1 VVQLGSVFYRWI
13 DRLAWRRYR
22 RIFPISG
29 EVHQR
34 IEAGG
39 LADASRM
46 RVIHP
51 GVDLDQHV
59 PSDEN
64 DYTFFVPGRIMWTKN
79 LELAIDAFQSFRAQ
93 APEPGRWKLRIAGI
107 VDRKSEPYLAALR
120 ARAGGDPAI
129 EFRIRPSDDEMR
141 DFYRTCFATLFTAF
155 NEDWGLVVIEAM
167 ATGKACVAV
176 DSGGPREI
184 VRHGVDGMLAA
195 PTREAFSRAMLDLA
209 SKPALR
215 ERIAS
220 QAPNSAA
227 RFGWQPFIEAIDRE
241 IDDTLPREATHPE
254 HSAEAAA

>member
-1 VVQLGSVFYRWI
+1 
-13 DRLAWRRYR
+13 
-22 RIFPISG
+22 
-29 EVHQR
+29 
-34 IEAGG
+34 
-39 LADASRM
+39 M